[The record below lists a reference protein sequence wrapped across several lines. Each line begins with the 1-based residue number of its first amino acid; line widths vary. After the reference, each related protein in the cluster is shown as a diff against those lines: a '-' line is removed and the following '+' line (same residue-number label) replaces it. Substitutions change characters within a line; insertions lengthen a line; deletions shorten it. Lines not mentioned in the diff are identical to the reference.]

1 MLKPREFLVQ
11 PTPAFL
17 SSLSK
22 EAREETQASLCGLCD
37 QRRCRDRFPE
47 GPVKGLH
54 PWKEG
59 SGAQGRKWSLNIKQK
74 GYNKGDGR
82 GGPQGGT

>member
-1 MLKPREFLVQ
+1 M
-11 PTPAFL
+11 
-17 SSLSK
+17 
-22 EAREETQASLCGLCD
+22 
-37 QRRCRDRFPE
+37 
-47 GPVKGLH
+47 KGLH

-74 GYNKGDGR
+74 GYNKGEGR